1 MKDDPDSVE
10 RRAAVRVRA
19 IYPLAYAQ
27 SEESLSP
34 PMVHAG
40 RTLDISE
47 TGMQIETHG
56 LLTRGQRLKLEIAL
70 GERIIQA
77 KGEVLYVEPLA
88 HGQCATGIRF
98 TSIGDGDLAAL
109 REAIG

>member
-1 MKDDPDSVE
+1 MSDERDPVE
-10 RRAAVRVRA
+10 RRTAVRVRA
-19 IYPLAYAQ
+19 IHPLAYAR

-47 TGMQIETHG
+47 SGMQIETHG
-56 LLTRGQRLKLEIAL
+56 LLTRGQQLKLEIAI
-70 GERIIQA
+70 GERILHA
-77 KGEVLYVEPLA
+77 RGEVLYVEPLA

-98 TSIGDGDLAAL
+98 IEIGETDLAAL
-109 REAIG
+109 REVIG